1 MRSFIALSALSALL
15 VSAQNS
21 TFQIDPS
28 EVELSTR
35 AQWCTAQSNTCG
47 TLCDGNPEENDC
59 QVETLQYAC
68 TCQNGSAPGLQYY
81 TQTMDTFV
89 CQQAFTDCNNANVG
103 NANGQ
108 KNCTT
113 SIQDN
118 CGTLDPADY
127 SAAPSST
134 GDSGS
139 SETASSTASG
149 TASSTA
155 ESSAGASSE
164 PSTAAAATNIQNLGT
179 GALAAGMGILAYL
192 L

>member
-1 MRSFIALSALSALL
+1 MRSFFVLSALSALL

-21 TFQIDPS
+21 TFTIDPS

-47 TLCDGNPEENDC
+47 TLCDGNPQENDC
-59 QVETLQYAC
+59 QVDNLEYSC

-81 TQTMDTFV
+81 TQTMDTFI

-113 SIQDN
+113 TIQDQ
-118 CGTLDPADY
+118 CGQLDPADY

-139 SETASSTASG
+139 SETASP
-149 TASSTA
+149 TASSAPSSTA
-155 ESSAGASSE
+155 GSSAGASSE
-164 PSTAAAATNIQNLGT
+164 PSAAAAANVQALGT

>member
-1 MRSFIALSALSALL
+1 MI
-15 VSAQNS
+15 Q
-21 TFQIDPS
+21 
-28 EVELSTR
+28 
-35 AQWCTAQSNTCG
+35 
-47 TLCDGNPEENDC
+47 
-59 QVETLQYAC
+59 
-68 TCQNGSAPGLQYY
+68 
-81 TQTMDTFV
+81 FV

-103 NANGQ
+103 DANGQ

-113 SIQDN
+113 SIQDK
-118 CGTLDPADY
+118 CGMLDPADY

-155 ESSAGASSE
+155 ESSAGASSS
-164 PSTAAAATNIQNLGT
+164 PSAAAAAANIQNLGT